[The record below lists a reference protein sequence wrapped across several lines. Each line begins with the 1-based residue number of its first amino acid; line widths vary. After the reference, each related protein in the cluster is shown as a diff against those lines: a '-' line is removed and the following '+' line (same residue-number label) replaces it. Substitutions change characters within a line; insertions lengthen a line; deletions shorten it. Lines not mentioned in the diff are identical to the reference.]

1 MSFTKSIFTA
11 TICSASLLTSA
22 LAVADAET
30 TAFQADKDHQIAKIL
45 ERIQIDQK
53 NLSCVQNA
61 QDEPSLK
68 ACVETVKQA
77 HEAAEPKPAAPAAP
91 VCDKKPGKD
100 VTNKKKK

>member
-1 MSFTKSIFTA
+1 MNFTKSIFTA

-30 TAFQADKDHQIAKIL
+30 TAFQADKEHQIAKIL

-77 HEAAEPKPAAPAAP
+77 HEAAEPKPAAPAP
-91 VCDKKPGKD
+91 VCDKKPEKA